1 MTTTWRLD
9 DDHVWTNR
17 AQIWSNLKLQALGWW
32 ESGQSII
39 LRRCCLHT
47 FVEIVWKNSYR
58 SVVICCNW
66 SEARDHE
73 ICLRTWSCKDK
84 DGQIAQWIFP
94 GHFRQDEMGRSHMLE
109 QSQSIW
115 CSSECGVPMESFSL
129 CSQLGRHTNEVA
141 TSFFCFDVLIWNYI
155 AYNSL

>member
-1 MTTTWRLD
+1 MMIMFEQIVPKFD
-9 DDHVWTNR
+9 
-17 AQIWSNLKLQALGWW
+17 QIWSFRRWADESQA
-32 ESGQSII
+32 SQSSWDVAVFT
-39 LRRCCLHT
+39 LSLS

-58 SVVICCNW
+58 SVVICCTR

-84 DGQIAQWIFP
+84 DGQIAQWIFL
-94 GHFRQDEMGRSHMLE
+94 GHFRQDDMGRSHMLE

-129 CSQLGRHTNEVA
+129 CSQLGRHTNEVD
-141 TSFFCFDVLIWNYI
+141 TRFFCFDVLIWNY
-155 AYNSL
+155 L